1 MAVGEELGAV
11 VISKLRLL
19 RVAQEDRKVPS
30 VYMRLLTFPVAAALL
45 LAGCIAFVATA
56 YGEYRSLG
64 ELTRQEA
71 VRAHA
76 LRTQATITR
85 VLSLLVDLESGQRG
99 FMITGDI
106 AYLDPYE
113 RAMRE
118 LDQRYAE
125 LKQAL
130 AESGDHQQPAFARLD
145 RFIAERRAQVEE
157 NIERRWRMGDAALR
171 DVQGFVAGRRLMEEI
186 RGELSR
192 IDSLQ
197 RQRIETIER
206 SVTAQAEQTRLLAQ
220 VLPLVGGLLV
230 AGAMAALWLERERRD
245 EAERALRDSHARLE
259 SVVAARTA
267 ELSEALVRIQSFAAE
282 LDRSVEAERRRLA
295 REVHDQ
301 LGQLGTAGKMLV
313 LSLSRKM
320 APAKEPLLDE
330 MLSIADEVIGAARR
344 IATTLRPPLLDD
356 FGFGAAVQHYAQGL
370 ERQSDLSV
378 VLDLASD
385 EALTPE
391 QHNQLFRLLQEAAT
405 NVLRHA
411 QASQLLVES
420 RLEDGEYRLRI
431 EDDGIGPGHVR
442 ADASGLRNMRER
454 AVLAG
459 GSMVFGPAPG
469 RGTRVDV
476 RVPLSQQG
484 AAETDGEREV
494 EREEGW
500 G

>member
-1 MAVGEELGAV
+1 
-11 VISKLRLL
+11 
-19 RVAQEDRKVPS
+19 
-30 VYMRLLTFPVAAALL
+30 MRLLTFPVAAALL

-56 YGEYRSLG
+56 YGAYRSLG

-85 VLSLLVDLESGQRG
+85 VLSLLVDLDSGQRG

-118 LDQRYAE
+118 LDQRYGE

-130 AESGDHQQPAFARLD
+130 AESGEQQLPAFARLD
-145 RFIAERRAQVEE
+145 RFIADRRAQVEE
-157 NIERRWRMGDAALR
+157 NIERRWRLGEAALK
-171 DVQGFVAGRRLMEEI
+171 DVQAFVAGRRLMEEI

-192 IDSLQ
+192 LDSLQ
-197 RQRIETIER
+197 RQRIDAIER
-206 SVTAQAEQTRLLAQ
+206 SVAEQAEQTRRLAQ
-220 VLPLVGGLLV
+220 VLPVVGGLLV
-230 AGAMAALWLERERRD
+230 GAAIMALWLERRRRD
-245 EAERALRDSHARLE
+245 EAERALLDSHVRLE
-259 SVVAARTA
+259 AAVVDRTR
-267 ELSEALVRIQSFAAE
+267 ELTEALVRIQSFAAE
-282 LDRSVEAERRRLA
+282 LDRSVETERRRLA

-313 LSLSRKM
+313 LSLARKL

-330 MLSIADEVIGAARR
+330 MLVIADEVIGAARR

-356 FGFGAAVQHYAQGL
+356 FGFAAAVQHYAQGL
-370 ERQSDLSV
+370 ERQSGLSV
-378 VLDLASD
+378 VMDLAPD
-385 EALTPE
+385 DDLTAE
-391 QHNQLFRLLQEAAT
+391 QQNQLFRLLQEAAT

-411 QASQLLVES
+411 QAEHLLIES
-420 RLEDGEYRLRI
+420 HLEGGEYRLRI
-431 EDDGIGPGHVR
+431 EDDGVGPGDVR

-459 GSMVFGPAPG
+459 GQMAFGPAPN

-476 RVPLSQQG
+476 RVPLPSSGGGGDDEATG
-484 AAETDGEREV
+484 AGHATGA

-500 G
+500 DEISDRG